1 MFQNIHYTV
10 SVILLQGL
18 FRKILRKKLRPA
30 KIARMTPDELASK
43 ELQQWRD
50 KEMQSVSIFAL

>member
-1 MFQNIHYTV
+1 MFQKIHYTV
-10 SVILLQGL
+10 SVSLLQGL